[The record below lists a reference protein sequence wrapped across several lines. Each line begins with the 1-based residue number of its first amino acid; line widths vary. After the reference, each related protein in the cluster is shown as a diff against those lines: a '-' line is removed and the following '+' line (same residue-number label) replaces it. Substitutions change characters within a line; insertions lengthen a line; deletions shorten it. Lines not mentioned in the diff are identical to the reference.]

1 MTLQEKIRS
10 GKFVVLG
17 EFEPPKGADF
27 LSLSANAD
35 LARGR
40 LDAIVV
46 PEMANAVLKA
56 SSLGGCAF
64 LQRDRI
70 ESVFQVCCRDRNRL
84 ALQADILSA
93 AALGIKNLM
102 AVPGEDIRFGDH
114 PQARTVN
121 DLDLMGLLE
130 AVQKLRNGKD
140 LSGIELRGAVSFCV
154 GSTLDTGAP
163 GGLLNIEL
171 ENLKRKADLGVE
183 YVLTNPIFD
192 LRRFEQFI
200 KRINVKPLAVI
211 PTVLLLKSAGMAR
224 YIDRNIKGISIPPE
238 IIRDIQKAP
247 DKLKECVR
255 VAARI
260 ITTIKDMGNGRE
272 FSSPPWGG
280 RTNFLLSW
288 MKRNFN
294 GSPLPLGRR
303 PDLGMERKRVMSEL
317 QVIGFRPGGR
327 RWHCRHASGP
337 RPCGFR
343 LSRAPD
349 GEILRHRRC
358 DEPNWTRPS
367 RPMTAPCELSLLN
380 WSRSAGIRTST

>member
-27 LSLSANAD
+27 SPLSKSAN
-35 LARGR
+35 LTRGR
-40 LDAIVV
+40 LDAVVV

-64 LQRDRI
+64 LQR
-70 ESVFQVCCRDRNRL
+70 EGVETVFQLCCRDRNRL

-93 AALGIKNLM
+93 AALGVRNLM

-114 PQARTVN
+114 PHARTVN

-130 AVQKLRNGKD
+130 TVQKLQNGKD
-140 LSGIELRGAVSFCV
+140 LSGIELRGSARFCV

-171 ENLKRKADLGVE
+171 ENLKRKTDLGVE

-192 LRRFEQFI
+192 LRRFEQFT
-200 KRINVKPLAVI
+200 KRIDIKPLAVI

-224 YIDRNIKGISIPPE
+224 YIDRNIKGISIPAE

-247 DKLKECVR
+247 DKAKECVR
-255 VAARI
+255 IAAEI
-260 ITTIKDMGNGRE
+260 ISRVREMGMAGVLISTVGWE
-272 FSSPPWGG
+272 D
-280 RTNFLLSW
+280 
-288 MKRNFN
+288 K
-294 GSPLPLGRR
+294 LPL
-303 PDLGMERKRVMSEL
+303 
-317 QVIGFRPGGR
+317 
-327 RWHCRHASGP
+327 
-337 RPCGFR
+337 
-343 LSRAPD
+343 
-349 GEILRHRRC
+349 IL
-358 DEPNWTRPS
+358 DE
-367 RPMTAPCELSLLN
+367 AK
-380 WSRSAGIRTST
+380 I

>member
-27 LSLSANAD
+27 SPLSKSAN
-35 LARGR
+35 LTRGR
-40 LDAIVV
+40 LDAVVV

-64 LQRDRI
+64 LQR
-70 ESVFQVCCRDRNRL
+70 EGVETVFQLCCRDRNRL

-93 AALGIKNLM
+93 AALGVRNLM

-121 DLDLMGLLE
+121 DLDLVGLLE
-130 AVQKLRNGKD
+130 TVQKLQNGKD
-140 LSGIELRGAVSFCV
+140 LSGIELRGSARFCV

-171 ENLKRKADLGVE
+171 ENLKRKTDLGVE

-192 LRRFEQFI
+192 LRRFEQFT
-200 KRINVKPLAVI
+200 KRIDIKPLAVI

-224 YIDRNIKGISIPPE
+224 YIDRNIKGISIPAE

-247 DKLKECVR
+247 DKVKECVR
-255 VAARI
+255 ITAEI
-260 ITTIKDMGNGRE
+260 ISRVREMGMSGVLISTVGWE
-272 FSSPPWGG
+272 D
-280 RTNFLLSW
+280 
-288 MKRNFN
+288 K
-294 GSPLPLGRR
+294 LPL
-303 PDLGMERKRVMSEL
+303 
-317 QVIGFRPGGR
+317 
-327 RWHCRHASGP
+327 
-337 RPCGFR
+337 
-343 LSRAPD
+343 
-349 GEILRHRRC
+349 IL
-358 DEPNWTRPS
+358 DE
-367 RPMTAPCELSLLN
+367 AK
-380 WSRSAGIRTST
+380 I

>member
-27 LSLSANAD
+27 SPLSRSAG
-35 LARGR
+35 LTRGR
-40 LDAIVV
+40 LDAVVV

-64 LQRDRI
+64 LQREGI
-70 ESVFQVCCRDRNRL
+70 ETIFQLCCRDRNRL

-93 AALGIKNLM
+93 AALGVKNLM

-130 AVQKLRNGKD
+130 TVQKLQNGKD
-140 LSGIELRGAVSFCV
+140 LSGIELRGFARFCV
-154 GSTLDTGAP
+154 GSTLDAGAP

-171 ENLKRKADLGVE
+171 ENLKRKVDLGVE

-192 LRRFEQFI
+192 LRRFEQFV
-200 KRINVKPLAVI
+200 KRIDVKSVAVI

-238 IIRDIQKAP
+238 MIRDIQKAP
-247 DKLKECVR
+247 DKAKECVR
-255 VAARI
+255 IAAEITVRI
-260 ITTIKDMGNGRE
+260 KEMGMAGVLISTVGWE
-272 FSSPPWGG
+272 D
-280 RTNFLLSW
+280 
-288 MKRNFN
+288 K
-294 GSPLPLGRR
+294 LPL
-303 PDLGMERKRVMSEL
+303 
-317 QVIGFRPGGR
+317 
-327 RWHCRHASGP
+327 
-337 RPCGFR
+337 
-343 LSRAPD
+343 
-349 GEILRHRRC
+349 IL
-358 DEPNWTRPS
+358 DEARF
-367 RPMTAPCELSLLN
+367 
-380 WSRSAGIRTST
+380 

>member
-27 LSLSANAD
+27 SPLSKSAN
-35 LARGR
+35 LTRGR
-40 LDAIVV
+40 LDAVVV

-64 LQRDRI
+64 LQR
-70 ESVFQVCCRDRNRL
+70 EGVETVFQLCCRDRNRL

-93 AALGIKNLM
+93 AALGVRNLM

-121 DLDLMGLLE
+121 DLDLVGLLE
-130 AVQKLRNGKD
+130 TVQKLQTGKD
-140 LSGIELRGAVSFCV
+140 LSGIELRGSARFCV

-171 ENLKRKADLGVE
+171 ENLKRKTDLGVE

-192 LRRFEQFI
+192 LRRFEQFT
-200 KRINVKPLAVI
+200 KRIDIKPLAVI

-224 YIDRNIKGISIPPE
+224 YIDRNMKGISIPAE

-247 DKLKECVR
+247 DKAKECVR
-255 VAARI
+255 IAAEI
-260 ITTIKDMGNGRE
+260 ISRVREMGMSGVLISTVGWE
-272 FSSPPWGG
+272 D
-280 RTNFLLSW
+280 
-288 MKRNFN
+288 K
-294 GSPLPLGRR
+294 LPL
-303 PDLGMERKRVMSEL
+303 
-317 QVIGFRPGGR
+317 
-327 RWHCRHASGP
+327 
-337 RPCGFR
+337 
-343 LSRAPD
+343 
-349 GEILRHRRC
+349 IL
-358 DEPNWTRPS
+358 DE
-367 RPMTAPCELSLLN
+367 AK
-380 WSRSAGIRTST
+380 I

>member
-27 LSLSANAD
+27 SPLSKSAN
-35 LARGR
+35 LTRGR
-40 LDAIVV
+40 LDAVVV

-64 LQRDRI
+64 LQR
-70 ESVFQVCCRDRNRL
+70 EGVETVFQLCCRDRNRL

-93 AALGIKNLM
+93 AALGVRNLM

-121 DLDLMGLLE
+121 DLDLVGLLE
-130 AVQKLRNGKD
+130 TVQKLQNGKD
-140 LSGIELRGAVSFCV
+140 LSGIELRGSARFCV

-171 ENLKRKADLGVE
+171 ENLKRKTDLGVE

-192 LRRFEQFI
+192 LRRFEQFT
-200 KRINVKPLAVI
+200 KRIDIKPLAVI

-224 YIDRNIKGISIPPE
+224 YIDRNIKGISIPAE

-247 DKLKECVR
+247 DKAKECVR
-255 VAARI
+255 ITAEI
-260 ITTIKDMGNGRE
+260 ISRVREMGMAGVLISTVGWE
-272 FSSPPWGG
+272 D
-280 RTNFLLSW
+280 
-288 MKRNFN
+288 K
-294 GSPLPLGRR
+294 LPLV
-303 PDLGMERKRVMSEL
+303 L
-317 QVIGFRPGGR
+317 
-327 RWHCRHASGP
+327 
-337 RPCGFR
+337 
-343 LSRAPD
+343 
-349 GEILRHRRC
+349 
-358 DEPNWTRPS
+358 DE
-367 RPMTAPCELSLLN
+367 AKL
-380 WSRSAGIRTST
+380 

>member
-27 LSLSANAD
+27 SPLSKSAN
-35 LARGR
+35 LTRGR
-40 LDAIVV
+40 LDAVVV

-64 LQRDRI
+64 LQR
-70 ESVFQVCCRDRNRL
+70 EGVETVFQLCCRDRNRL

-93 AALGIKNLM
+93 AALGVRNLM

-121 DLDLMGLLE
+121 DLDLMGVLE
-130 AVQKLRNGKD
+130 TVQKLQNGKD
-140 LSGIELRGAVSFCV
+140 LSGIELRGSARFCV

-171 ENLKRKADLGVE
+171 ENLKRKTDLGVE

-192 LRRFEQFI
+192 LRRFEQFT
-200 KRINVKPLAVI
+200 KRIDIKALAVI

-224 YIDRNIKGISIPPE
+224 YIDRNIKGISIPAE

-247 DKLKECVR
+247 DKVKECVR
-255 VAARI
+255 ITAEI
-260 ITTIKDMGNGRE
+260 ISRVREMGMSGVLISTVGWE
-272 FSSPPWGG
+272 D
-280 RTNFLLSW
+280 
-288 MKRNFN
+288 K
-294 GSPLPLGRR
+294 LPL
-303 PDLGMERKRVMSEL
+303 
-317 QVIGFRPGGR
+317 
-327 RWHCRHASGP
+327 
-337 RPCGFR
+337 
-343 LSRAPD
+343 
-349 GEILRHRRC
+349 IL
-358 DEPNWTRPS
+358 DE
-367 RPMTAPCELSLLN
+367 AK
-380 WSRSAGIRTST
+380 I